1 MNKRCACCHDKLPS
15 VSAVRNH
22 RYCRKPACQKERKKL
37 WHRQKLTSDSAYRES
52 KADAQRKW
60 NCANGGYYWKE
71 YRANHPDY
79 VERNREKQR
88 ERNRKR
94 PRKRDTPASPVIAK
108 IDALSPQNV
117 IPFGRYRL
125 VPLATNMIAKM
136 DSLVVEIGV
145 VSGG

>member
-1 MNKRCACCHDKLPS
+1 MNKRCACCHDELPS
-15 VSAVRNH
+15 VPAVRNH
-22 RYCRKPACQKERKKL
+22 RYCSKPACQKKRKKL

-60 NCANGGYYWKE
+60 ICANGCYWKE

-88 ERNRKR
+88 GRNRKR
-94 PRKRDTPASPVIAK
+94 PRKRDTPATPVIAK
-108 IDALSPQNV
+108 IDALSPQNI

-125 VPLATNMIAKM
+125 VPLAVDLIAKM
-136 DSLVVEIGV
+136 DALVVEIGI

>member
-1 MNKRCACCHDKLPS
+1 MDKRCACCHDELPS
-15 VSAVRNH
+15 IHAVRNH
-22 RYCRKPACQKERKKL
+22 RYCSKPDCQKERKKL
-37 WHRQKLTSDSAYRES
+37 WHRQKLLVDKAYQES

-60 NCANGGYYWKE
+60 SSANSGYWKE

-94 PRKRDTPASPVIAK
+94 PRKRELPASPVIAK
-108 IDALSPQNV
+108 MDAPTPQKV

-125 VPLATNMIAKM
+125 VPLATDMIAKM
-136 DSLVVEIGV
+136 DALVVEIGV
-145 VSGG
+145 VSSG

>member
-1 MNKRCACCHDKLPS
+1 MDKRCACCHDKLPS
-15 VSAVRNH
+15 ILAVRNH
-22 RYCRKPACQKERKKL
+22 RYCSKPECQKERKRL
-37 WHRQKLTSDSAYRES
+37 WHRQKLTTDSAYRES

-60 NCANGGYYWKE
+60 SSAKSGYWKE

-79 VERNREKQR
+79 VKRNREKQR
-88 ERNRKR
+88 ERTRKR

-125 VPLATNMIAKM
+125 VPLAVDLIAKM
-136 DSLVVEIGV
+136 DALIVEIGI

>member
-1 MNKRCACCHDKLPS
+1 MNKRCACCHDEIPAIP
-15 VSAVRNH
+15 AVRNQ
-22 RYCRKPACQKERKKL
+22 RYCRKSACQKERKKL
-37 WHRQKLTSDSAYRES
+37 WHRQKLASDSAYRES

-60 NCANGGYYWKE
+60 SSANGDYWKE

-94 PRKRDTPASPVIAK
+94 PRKRDTPASSVIAK
-108 IDALSPQNV
+108 MDALSTQNI

-125 VPLATNMIAKM
+125 VPLATDLIAKM
-136 DSLVVEIGV
+136 DSLIVEIGV
-145 VSGG
+145 VSDG

>member
-1 MNKRCACCHDKLPS
+1 MNKRCACCHDELPS
-15 VSAVRNH
+15 VPAVRNH

-60 NCANGGYYWKE
+60 SCANGGYWKE

-79 VERNREKQR
+79 VEQNREKQR

-94 PRKRDTPASPVIAK
+94 PRKRDTPATPVIAK

-125 VPLATNMIAKM
+125 VPLAVDLIAKM
-136 DSLVVEIGV
+136 DALVVEIGV